1 MRAVIAL
8 LAIILTGCA
17 GSDPAQ
23 YQYYRF
29 DSAFDTKPSTG
40 ISASRVYVDEVN
52 IVGVAD
58 QQALVQ
64 YTSAHTV
71 HIANYHYWAEHPKL
85 ILTKE
90 TLKYLEN
97 KGLSPVLSAHAS
109 EFNTG
114 DFKLLIEVSD
124 LAGHYQQGA
133 ILKGAWH
140 LYQITDNGTKLLRV
154 KHFDYQSALS
164 QDGFSALIS
173 AHQAN
178 WQLLMAQLH
187 TDIGSSDIISP
198 AD

>member
-29 DSAFDTKPSTG
+29 DSALDTKESPRIG
-40 ISASRVYVDEVN
+40 APRVYVDEVN

-90 TLKYLEN
+90 TLKHLEG

-109 EFNTG
+109 DFNTG
-114 DFKLLIEVSD
+114 DFRLLIEVSD

-140 LYQITDNGTKLLRV
+140 LYQITDNGTKLIRV

>member
-1 MRAVIAL
+1 MKAVIAL
-8 LAIILTGCA
+8 LTIMLTGCA

-29 DSAFDTKPSTG
+29 DSALKTTQSPSVN
-40 ISASRVYVDEVN
+40 APRVYVDEVN

-64 YTSAHTV
+64 YTSEHTV
-71 HIANYHYWAEHPKL
+71 HIASYHYWAEHPKL

-90 TLKYLEN
+90 TLQHLEG
-97 KGLSPVLSAHAS
+97 KGLSPVLSTHAS
-109 EFNTG
+109 DFNTG

-133 ILKGAWH
+133 VLRGAWH
-140 LYQITDNGTKLLRV
+140 LYQITNKGTRLIRV
-154 KHFDYQSALS
+154 KRFDYQSALS
-164 QDGFSALIS
+164 QDGFTALIS

-178 WQLLMAQLH
+178 WQLLMTQLH
-187 TDIGSSDIISP
+187 SEIGASDIISP